1 MNFDINIYFIFKFKY
16 LFMFILNLFNHFMN
30 LKIIYLIII
39 KKWKKMIWE

>member
-39 KKWKKMIWE
+39 KNGRK